1 MQKQTRLR
9 YEIKLQGHLDE
20 SWSAWFENLSITYP
34 DEHMTLLSGQ
44 LQDQA
49 QLHAILIRI
58 RDLNLILLS
67 VNPIHDVEVEE

>member
-1 MQKQTRLR
+1 MQKQTLFR

-20 SWSAWFENLSITYP
+20 SWSSWFENLSITYP
-34 DEHMTLLSGQ
+34 DEHMTLLSGT

-58 RDLNLILLS
+58 RDLNLILIS
-67 VNPIHDVEVEE
+67 VNPIHDL